1 MLDLRRARV
10 LCEIAD
16 SGSFSAAAD
25 ALGYTQSAVS
35 HQVAAF
41 ERELGMTLVE
51 RAARPVKLTQA
62 GQAIAAQARVALD
75 ALERAGRQIEELRG
89 LGAGQ
94 LTLGAFPSAY
104 AGLVPRALADLGTC
118 HPNLSV
124 TVVRS
129 QLSAMLDPLRHGEL
143 DIALL
148 YTMLGEHDPYP
159 PPIELHKLLDDPIYV
174 LLPAAHRAARYKT
187 VRLAS
192 LRDEYWIAP
201 SAQRVP
207 DSRKTFERLIEQ
219 AGFTPKIAAES
230 EDIGAAHRLVAAGV
244 GSALVSSVETT
255 NPQPGIA
262 PVPLVDAHAR
272 RTIYAATIQGRNV
285 PGVTAL
291 LDSLK
296 RSAAQTA

>member
-1 MLDLRRARV
+1 V

-51 RAARPVKLTQA
+51 RGTRPVKLTQA
-62 GQAIAAQARVALD
+62 GQTIAEQARIALD
-75 ALERAGRQIEELRG
+75 ALERAGRQIEELRD
-89 LGAGQ
+89 LGSGR

-104 AGLVPRALADLGTC
+104 AGLVPRALADLRVC

-129 QLSAMLDPLRHGEL
+129 QLSAMLDPLRRGEL

-148 YTMLGEHDPYP
+148 YALPDQRDPYP
-159 PPIELHKLLDDPIYV
+159 PPIELHKLLDDPLYV

-201 SAQRVP
+201 SAQHP

-230 EDIGAAHRLVAAGV
+230 EDIGAARGLVAAGV
-244 GSALVSSVETT
+244 GSALASSVETT
-255 NPQPGIA
+255 NAQPGIV
-262 PVPLVDAHAR
+262 PVPLADAHAR
-272 RTIYAATIQGRNV
+272 RTIYAATIHGRNV
-285 PGVTAL
+285 PAIAAL